1 MIEKTFLD
9 FHMNLQLSHLKGVN
23 SETHSLQFLN
33 CLVFSPMSFFF
44 FNKKR
49 VYHITCTPM
58 VSSTSRKWFSTFL
71 AFNGFLSN
79 ITDSSSGSVSR
90 QELATFLAIILF
102 LLGHTLNYR
111 LFIFFFYMKMT
122 SCISYIVMASLHYGL
137 FLQNSHF
144 NYLLNFHRRKHI
156 FPQSLHSYCFSPLLQ
171 KLILNQVVKW
181 FGFVYYHSCPHL
193 MI

>member
-23 SETHSLQFLN
+23 SETHCIQFLN

-49 VYHITCTPM
+49 VYHITCTPT

-79 ITDSSSGSVSR
+79 ITDSSSTRVGHISRNNIVSFGTYS
-90 QELATFLAIILF
+90 ELQIIYVLLLHENDFLHF
-102 LLGHTLNYR
+102 LH
-111 LFIFFFYMKMT
+111 
-122 SCISYIVMASLHYGL
+122 CYG
-137 FLQNSHF
+137 
-144 NYLLNFHRRKHI
+144 
-156 FPQSLHSYCFSPLLQ
+156 FSPLWVILAEFPLQ
-171 KLILNQVVKW
+171 L
-181 FGFVYYHSCPHL
+181 SS
-193 MI
+193 